1 MQKQHQNHMG
11 PREWSLLLILALLWG
26 GSFFFFKILV
36 SAVPPFSVV
45 LGRVGL
51 AALTLNL
58 LLVVRRTTLPLDRTL
73 WLRLFVLGLL
83 NNVIPFSAI
92 AFGETR
98 ISSGLAAILNATTPV
113 FTIIVAHFLTHDEK
127 MRWGKV
133 AGIVLGFCG
142 VGTLIAPAL
151 AGDRFQSSL
160 AGELACLG
168 AALSYGFGGV
178 YGRKFRG
185 LPPLQIATG
194 QLTASTILILPL
206 SMLVDHPWT
215 LPPLS
220 ATVWGA
226 FAGIALLSTAGAFIL
241 YFKLLATSGAT
252 NLSLVTFLL
261 PIMALMLG
269 ILFLGEHPGWSA
281 LAGLCLIGAGLA
293 AIDGRLFRLVKDRA
307 TTSR

>member
-11 PREWSLLLILALLWG
+11 PKEWSLLLILALLWG

-51 AALTLNL
+51 AALALNL

-127 MRWGKV
+127 MRLDKV

-151 AGDRFQSSL
+151 AGGGLQSSL

-185 LPPLQIATG
+185 LPALQIATG

-269 ILFLGEHPGWSA
+269 ILFLGEHPGWYA

-293 AIDGRLFRLVKDRA
+293 AIDGRLFRLVTDRA

>member
-1 MQKQHQNHMG
+1 MQRQHQNHMG
-11 PREWSLLLILALLWG
+11 PKEWSLLLILALLWG

-51 AALTLNL
+51 AALVLNL
-58 LLVVRRTTLPLDRTL
+58 FLIIRRSTLPLDGSL
-73 WLRLFVLGLL
+73 WLRLFLLGVL
-83 NNVIPFSAI
+83 NNVIPFTAI

-142 VGTLIAPAL
+142 VGILIAPAL
-151 AGDRFQSSL
+151 TGGRIQGSFT
-160 AGELACLG
+160 GELACLG

-178 YGRKFRG
+178 YGRQFRG

-194 QLTASTILILPL
+194 QLTASTIMILPL

-220 ATVWGA
+220 GAVWGA
-226 FAGIALLSTAGAFIL
+226 FAGIALLSTAGAFVL
-241 YFKLLATSGAT
+241 YFRLLATSGAT

-261 PIMALMLG
+261 PVMALILG
-269 ILFLGEHPGWSA
+269 MLFLGERPGWTA
-281 LAGLCLIGAGLA
+281 LAGLCVIGAGLA
-293 AIDGRLFRLVKDRA
+293 AIDGRLLRRVTHWA
-307 TTSR
+307 TALR